1 MQNDV
6 VDRSRILNLTILLE
20 GALLLVAACWI
31 QLAQLDIVSEFAVTR
46 KVAIIGVLGGLGTA
60 VSGFAIIFVGR
71 LFKNSIKWI
80 DALRQI
86 IYAEVAP
93 LFKDLNLADIVLIAV
108 SSGFCEE
115 SFFRGVMQTQIGLIP
130 TSIIFGLV
138 HCPAPRYLSYGLW
151 AAGAGLFLGY
161 LRDYTGS
168 VWAPIIAHGLSNLI
182 VIIYLGYFFKVEPP
196 EAKKVG

>member
-6 VDRSRILNLTILLE
+6 FDRSRILNLTILLE

-31 QLAQLDIVSEFAVTR
+31 QLAQLDIVSEFVLTR
-46 KVAIIGVLGGLGTA
+46 KVALIGVLGGLGTS
-60 VSGFAIIFVGR
+60 VSGFAIIFIGR
-71 LFKNSIKWI
+71 LFRNSIEWI
-80 DALRQI
+80 NALRQI

-93 LFKDLNLADIVLIAV
+93 LFKDLNLPDIVLIAV

-138 HCPAPRYLSYGLW
+138 HCPAPRYFSYGLW
-151 AAGAGLFLGY
+151 AAGAGLFLGF

-182 VIIYLGYFFKVEPP
+182 VIIYLRYFLKVEPP
-196 EAKKVG
+196 EPKKVG

>member
-46 KVAIIGVLGGLGTA
+46 RVALIGVLGGLGTA

-93 LFKDLNLADIVLIAV
+93 LFRDLNLADIVLIAV

-182 VIIYLGYFFKVEPP
+182 VIIYLRYFFKVEPP

>member
-182 VIIYLGYFFKVEPP
+182 VIIYLRYFFKVEPP

>member
-46 KVAIIGVLGGLGTA
+46 RVALIGVLGGLGTA

-182 VIIYLGYFFKVEPP
+182 VIIYLRYFFKVEPP